1 MAVQLYAKSTDS
13 LCSFA
18 SLAVLR
24 LGLTGFSNFTTAQG
38 VHCVGKD
45 IIPQMGGNSVMERVS
60 GRGDGKLAR
69 TANLTTNIAGEEIE
83 PADWLLQLGRPVVS

>member
-24 LGLTGFSNFTTAQG
+24 LSLTVFSEFTTAQG
-38 VHCVGKD
+38 VHCVRKD
-45 IIPQMGGNSVMERVS
+45 VISQMGGNGAMERVS
-60 GRGDGKLAR
+60 GRGDVYNSSR
-69 TANLTTNIAGEEIE
+69 V
-83 PADWLLQLGRPVVS
+83 VVS